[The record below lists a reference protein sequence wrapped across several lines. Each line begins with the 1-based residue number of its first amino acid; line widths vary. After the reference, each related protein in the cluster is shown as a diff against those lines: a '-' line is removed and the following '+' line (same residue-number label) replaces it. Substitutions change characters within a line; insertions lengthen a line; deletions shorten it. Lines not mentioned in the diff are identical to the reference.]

1 LLEIL
6 QSRLLCLLNGD
17 SSNITPDINKLLP
30 NPTLTLLT
38 KKVAALTG
46 DVRCLF
52 EVLRGAID
60 AAVDFAAATALSDEN
75 PLNAPLPTVSPQHVL
90 AAFKAH
96 APASAAF
103 KSSTTIDSSM
113 SSTGSN
119 NEVLIKIRNLGLQA
133 RIVLLAILLASKRL
147 EAGLSLSASAQLSP
161 KKSPASPIKRSHSM
175 PNPSTCPG
183 IGIDT
188 NSLHAYYSLV
198 LSRTESGLFEPVSR
212 SEFGDLLGIL
222 EGVGLVS
229 MSSAA
234 AGALK
239 GRRAF
244 NRSGS
249 FGANLAKSGEVRLVE
264 GVWGDEVL
272 RCLGVTGQDGSLP
285 DPREEEVRTI
295 WEKEKSRLSK
305 DTKVLAAS
313 ALKNPN
319 LSVFTG
325 AFKY

>member
-1 LLEIL
+1 M
-6 QSRLLCLLNGD
+6 SNGD
-17 SSNITPDINKLLP
+17 SSNITNINKFLP

-52 EVLRGAID
+52 EVLRSAID
-60 AAVDFAAATALSDEN
+60 AAVGFASANRLSDEN
-75 PLNAPLPTVSPQHVL
+75 PLNVPLPAVTPQHVL
-90 AAFKAH
+90 AAFKAY
-96 APASAAF
+96 APASATS
-103 KSSTTIDSSM
+103 KLSTMIVSSTSA
-113 SSTGSN
+113 TGSN

-133 RIVLLAILLASKRL
+133 RIVLLAILLAFKRL

-161 KKSPASPIKRSHSM
+161 KKAAASPIKRSHSM
-175 PNPSTCPG
+175 PNPSTCSS

-188 NSLHAYYSLV
+188 NSIHAYYSLV
-198 LSRTESGLFEPVSR
+198 MSRTESGLFEPVSR
-212 SEFGDLLGIL
+212 SEFGDLLGVL
-222 EGVGLVS
+222 EGVGLIS

-244 NRSGS
+244 SRSGS
-249 FGANLAKSGEVRLVE
+249 FGASLAKSGEVRLVE

-272 RCLGVTGQDGSLP
+272 RCLGVTGQGGSLA

-305 DTKVLAAS
+305 DIKAVAAS
-313 ALKNPN
+313 ASKNAN
-319 LSVFTG
+319 LNVFSG